1 MTTVHLIKKV
11 HVPTSNE
18 LERGM
23 GSNCWH
29 LLPPI
34 KIGDDPIGI
43 YDKDRLPNR
52 LSTL

>member
-1 MTTVHLIKKV
+1 MSLHLIKIV
-11 HVPTSNE
+11 HVPTSNG

-23 GSNCWH
+23 GSDCWH

-43 YDKDRLPNR
+43 YNNDRLPNK